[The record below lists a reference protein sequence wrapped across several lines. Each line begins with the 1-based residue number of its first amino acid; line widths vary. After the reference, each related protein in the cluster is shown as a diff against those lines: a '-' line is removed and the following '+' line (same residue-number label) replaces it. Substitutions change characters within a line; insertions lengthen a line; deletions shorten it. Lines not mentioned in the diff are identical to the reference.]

1 MSSVVR
7 RLGAGA
13 STPDSRHLLASEET
27 HLRHLRTRLV
37 HTAPPLG
44 DVMLAYQN
52 TFDWLDLNLATESD
66 CSKKNLS

>member
-13 STPDSRHLLASEET
+13 STPDSCLVLASEET
-27 HLRHLRTRLV
+27 HPRHLRTRLA
-37 HTAPPLG
+37 HTASPLR
-44 DVMLAYQN
+44 DMMLTDQD